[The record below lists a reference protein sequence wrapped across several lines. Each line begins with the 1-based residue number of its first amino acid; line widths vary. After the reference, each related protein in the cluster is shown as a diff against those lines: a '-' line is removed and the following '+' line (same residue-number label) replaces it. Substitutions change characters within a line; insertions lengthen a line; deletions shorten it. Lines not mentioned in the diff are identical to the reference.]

1 MLRPP
6 CLLSRFSVNLPTNY
20 FALTNACPLLVKK
33 GRHNTAFTTPT
44 MATSAKK
51 SPENGLAVPFAL
63 PGGNRIVTL
72 DEFIIR
78 AEKDFD
84 FATGE
89 LTGLLRDI
97 GVAAKIINREVNKA
111 GLVNILGVADGS
123 ADNASGDRQ
132 QKLDV
137 YANEKLIECL
147 KNSGE
152 CCAIA
157 SEENDDII
165 QVPPVSSKKSNYIV
179 LFDPLDGSSNIDVN
193 VSVGTIFAIYRRKSD
208 PAGPA
213 TAEDFLQTGNK
224 QVAAGYV
231 LYGTST
237 ILVYTTG
244 RGVNG
249 FTLDPSIGEFCLS
262 HRNMRIPENGQF
274 YSVNQGYYSKFDL
287 EMRRYIDHCSDQNYG
302 LRYIGSMVSDI
313 HRILIQGGIFLYPST
328 RKYPKGKL
336 RLLYECNPL
345 SMVVEQ
351 AGGKSFNTQL
361 KRILDMDP
369 KELHQ
374 RSTIAIGSPNM
385 VDELKAFIERYSAL
399 PL

>member
-1 MLRPP
+1 MSTSNKKAVSHNHLRD
-6 CLLSRFSVNLPTNY
+6 NTLP
-20 FALTNACPLLVKK
+20 
-33 GRHNTAFTTPT
+33 
-44 MATSAKK
+44 
-51 SPENGLAVPFAL
+51 
-63 PGGNRIVTL
+63 GNRIITL

-78 AEKDFD
+78 SEKDFD
-84 FATGE
+84 YATGE

-111 GLVNILGVADGS
+111 GLVNIIGVADSGE
-123 ADNASGDRQ
+123 NQSGDIQ

-137 YANEKLIECL
+137 YANDKLVECL
-147 KNSGE
+147 QNSGE

-157 SEENDDII
+157 SEEDNDII
-165 QVPPVSSKKSNYIV
+165 HVPAVSSKQSHYIV
-179 LFDPLDGSSNIDVN
+179 MFDPLDGSSNIDVN
-193 VSVGTIFAIYRRKSD
+193 VSVGTIFAIYRRKTD
-208 PAGPA
+208 ATGPA
-213 TAEDFLQTGNK
+213 AIEDFLQPGSR

-262 HRNMRIPENGQF
+262 HRNMRIPETGST

-313 HRILIQGGIFLYPST
+313 HRILIHGGIFLYPST

-345 SMVVEQ
+345 SMIVEQ
-351 AGGKSFNTQL
+351 AGGKAMNTQL
-361 KRILDMDP
+361 KRILDLEP
-369 KELHQ
+369 TELHQ
-374 RSTIAIGSPNM
+374 RGTIAIGSPGM

-399 PL
+399 PI

>member
-1 MLRPP
+1 M
-6 CLLSRFSVNLPTNY
+6 
-20 FALTNACPLLVKK
+20 
-33 GRHNTAFTTPT
+33 
-44 MATSAKK
+44 
-51 SPENGLAVPFAL
+51 
-63 PGGNRIVTL
+63 
-72 DEFIIR
+72 
-78 AEKDFD
+78 
-84 FATGE
+84 
-89 LTGLLRDI
+89 
-97 GVAAKIINREVNKA
+97 
-111 GLVNILGVADGS
+111 
-123 ADNASGDRQ
+123 
-132 QKLDV
+132 
-137 YANEKLIECL
+137 
-147 KNSGE
+147 
-152 CCAIA
+152 
-157 SEENDDII
+157 
-165 QVPPVSSKKSNYIV
+165 
-179 LFDPLDGSSNIDVN
+179 FDPLDGSSNIDVN
-193 VSVGTIFAIYRRKSD
+193 VSVGTIFAIYRRNS
-208 PAGPA
+208 PASGPA
-213 TAEDFLQTGNK
+213 NIDDFLQTGLK

-244 RGVNG
+244 SGVNG

-262 HRNMRIPENGQF
+262 HRNMRIPDNGKF

-345 SMVVEQ
+345 SFIVEQ
-351 AGGKSFNTQL
+351 AGGKALNSQL
-361 KRILDMDP
+361 RRILELEP

-374 RSTIAIGSPNM
+374 RSTIVIGSPAM